1 MERFLQNLLIASIHG
16 SILIFA
22 VLLLRLVLLKT
33 PKKYICFLWLLAGIR
48 LLLPIEI
55 RSDLSLQPE
64 FTLSFAKISSLK
76 WAAVL
81 PWVWAV
87 IAACFAIYS
96 LISYLRLKDQ
106 VRDAIRIRGG
116 WESNKIETAFI
127 LGFIKPKIYIPMGM
141 DSQSRQNI
149 LAHERTHLDK
159 GDHWIKMIGFLALA
173 LHWFNPLVW
182 VAYILLCKDIEIACD
197 ERVIRFM
204 ELDERKAYSSA
215 LLRCSSR
222 RAHFAASPVAF
233 GEVSV
238 KQRILS
244 ILKYKKPSFWLS
256 LLGVLAFFFVAV
268 CFLTS
273 PPAAQTEVL
282 SPEEQAN
289 LAKIEQCREDLEERL
304 ASQELYIWMDGTDSQ
319 GCVRW
324 SAKLYRQGEDTLWTL
339 AFAYREGIAEGRME
353 RAGKHYVW
361 YSNGWVQSETADT
374 QFETWLDLCRWD
386 MDTAEFVEETQ
397 EDGRRRLVFSTQW
410 TEENKTRHMQTV
422 AVGYDKTGV
431 LSGIRIEQP
440 NYPDTDKIHLNFGD
454 RVINPE
460 GEKPIS
466 QVFEEAEAAIRD
478 ENVTNAELESQAVYN
493 DWGVSFRV
501 AADRLSS
508 TGSDISFYQMEF
520 GKGNLFT
527 TDEYWIEKYTD
538 GTWEQV
544 PTVTTPNWEGK
555 GYGVAKMNSTYE
567 YLDWSPLYGQLEPG
581 LYRMGKRFENRGQ
594 EGNGVTR
601 LPAYA
606 EFTILETVNGDTPEA
621 KAAVERCYTKLEE
634 LKQRKVLHWK
644 TVSAK
649 DSEDEVWADGEDFL
663 HITHFF
669 GPDVPEEQLTENE
682 RRLTPRTD
690 TMVRYEGVGYV
701 TLREDPDIPASK
713 DLGLAISTLSPTR
726 GGWSWYGSIG
736 EDLNMSFYERKNQP
750 ISFPEG
756 IGVVSDEKV
765 CFAAVWDVGDG
776 TQEMDIYTYR
786 FDEDGNLVYMEFKPM
801 DDGPERVFS
810 MEIFADTQT
819 EIQEKIQSAVRDVV
833 TESFSWTQDQAKYT
847 SGDFNIR
854 QDSFVNTQVSPVT
867 GPVQA
872 ARLAKQEYPN
882 LPDEYA
888 IHVYRDDTMGMWKVT
903 IETEVAVQSEYE
915 FRDVYLSDSG
925 VTQLLVYEGP
935 LRFDESRK

>member
-1 MERFLQNLLIASIHG
+1 MERFLQNLLTASIHG

-33 PKKYICFLWLLAGIR
+33 PKKYICYLWLLAGIR

-96 LISYLRLKDQ
+96 LISYLKLKDQ

-182 VAYILLCKDIEIACD
+182 VVYILLCKDIETACD

-289 LAKIEQCREDLEERL
+289 LAKIEQCREELEAQFAKE
-304 ASQELYIWMDGTDSQ
+304 AFCAAIQ
-319 GCVRW
+319 GRTSNGSVRW
-324 SAKLYRQGEDTLWTL
+324 TAKLYWQGEDTLWTL
-339 AFAYREGIAEGRME
+339 CTSYQEGIAEGYME
-353 RAGKHYVW
+353 RAGKHYAW
-361 YSNGWVQSETADT
+361 YSDSWMLVDKADT
-374 QFETWLDLCRWD
+374 RFGQWLDLFRWD
-386 MDTAEFVEETQ
+386 MDTAAFVEDTQ
-397 EDGRRRLVFSTQW
+397 EDGYDRLRFTTQW
-410 TEENKTRHMQTV
+410 EGEDQTIHTQTV
-422 AVGYDKTGV
+422 QYTSKDTSVWV
-431 LSGIRIEQP
+431 QIERP
-440 NYPDTDKIHLNFGD
+440 NYPDVDIIALCFGEN
-454 RVINPE
+454 VFFPE
-460 GEKPIS
+460 ISKPIS

-493 DWGVSFRV
+493 DWGVSFRIDD
-501 AADRLSS
+501 DRLSS

-669 GPDVPEEQLTENE
+669 GPDVPEEQLTEAE
-682 RRLTPRTD
+682 RRLIPRTD
-690 TMVRYEGVGYV
+690 TMVRYEGVGYE
-701 TLREDPDIPASK
+701 TLREDPDVPASK

-776 TQEMDIYTYR
+776 TQEMDIYTYC
-786 FDEDGNLVYMEFKPM
+786 FDENGNLVYMEFKPI

-833 TESFSWTQDQAKYT
+833 TEPFSWTQDQAKYT
-847 SGDFNIR
+847 SGDFNVR

-882 LPDEYA
+882 LPNEYA
-888 IHVYRDDTMGMWKVT
+888 IQVFRDDTMGMWKVT
-903 IETEVAVQSEYE
+903 IKTEVAVQSEYE
-915 FRDVYLSDSG
+915 YRDVYLSDSG

-935 LRFDESRK
+935 LRFDEPRK

>member
-1 MERFLQNLLIASIHG
+1 MERFLQNLLTASIHG

-33 PKKYICFLWLLAGIR
+33 PKKYICYLWLLAGIR

-96 LISYLRLKDQ
+96 LISYLKLKNQ

-182 VAYILLCKDIEIACD
+182 VAYILLCKDIETACD

-215 LLRCSSR
+215 LLRCSSH

-282 SPEEQAN
+282 SPEEQEN
-289 LAKIEQCREDLEERL
+289 LAKIEACREELEAQFAKE
-304 ASQELYIWMDGTDSQ
+304 AFCAAIQ
-319 GCVRW
+319 GRTSNGSVRW
-324 SAKLYRQGEDTLWTL
+324 TAKLYWQGEDTLWTL
-339 AFAYREGIAEGRME
+339 CTSYQEGIAEGYME
-353 RAGKHYVW
+353 RAGKHYAW
-361 YSNGWVQSETADT
+361 YSDSWMLVDKADT
-374 QFETWLDLCRWD
+374 RFGQWLDLFRWD
-386 MDTAEFVEETQ
+386 MDTAAFVEDTQ
-397 EDGRRRLVFSTQW
+397 EDGYDRLRFTTQW
-410 TEENKTRHMQTV
+410 EGEDQTIHTQTV
-422 AVGYDKTGV
+422 QYTSKDTSVWV
-431 LSGIRIEQP
+431 QIERP
-440 NYPDTDKIHLNFGD
+440 NYPDVDIIALCFGEN
-454 RVINPE
+454 VFFPE
-460 GEKPIS
+460 SSKPIS

-478 ENVTNAELESQAVYN
+478 ENVTNAELESQVVYN

-756 IGVVSDEKV
+756 IGVISDEKV

-786 FDEDGNLVYMEFKPM
+786 FDEDGNLVYMEFKPI

-833 TESFSWTQDQAKYT
+833 TEPFSWTQDQAKYT
-847 SGDFNIR
+847 SGDFNVR
-854 QDSFVNTQVSPVT
+854 QDSFVNTQVSHVT

-882 LPDEYA
+882 LPNEYA
-888 IHVYRDDTMGMWKVT
+888 IQVFRDDTMGMWKVT
-903 IETEVAVQSEYE
+903 IKTEVAVQSEYE
-915 FRDVYLSDSG
+915 YRDVYLSDSG

-935 LRFDESRK
+935 LRFDEPRK

>member
-1 MERFLQNLLIASIHG
+1 MERFLQNLLTASIHG

-87 IAACFAIYS
+87 IVACFAIYS
-96 LISYLRLKDQ
+96 LISYLKLKNQ

-116 WESNKIETAFI
+116 WESSKIETAFI

-182 VAYILLCKDIEIACD
+182 MAYILLCKDIETACD

-289 LAKIEQCREDLEERL
+289 LAKIEACREELEAQFAKE
-304 ASQELYIWMDGTDSQ
+304 AFCAAIQ
-319 GCVRW
+319 GRTSNGSVRW
-324 SAKLYRQGEDTLWTL
+324 TAKLYWQGEDTLWTL
-339 AFAYREGIAEGRME
+339 CTSYQEGIVEGYME
-353 RAGKHYVW
+353 RAGKHYAW
-361 YSNGWVQSETADT
+361 YSDSWMLVDKADT
-374 QFETWLDLCRWD
+374 RFGQWLDLFRWD
-386 MDTAEFVEETQ
+386 MDTAAFVEDTQ
-397 EDGRRRLVFSTQW
+397 EDGYDRLRFTTQW
-410 TEENKTRHMQTV
+410 EGEDQTIHTQTV
-422 AVGYDKTGV
+422 QYTSKDTSVWV
-431 LSGIRIEQP
+431 QIERP
-440 NYPDTDKIHLNFGD
+440 NYPDVDIIALCFGEN
-454 RVINPE
+454 VFFPE
-460 GEKPIS
+460 ISKPIS

-501 AADRLSS
+501 DDDRLSS

-621 KAAVERCYTKLEE
+621 KTAVERCYTKLEE

-669 GPDVPEEQLTENE
+669 GPDVPEEQLTEHD
-682 RRLTPRTD
+682 RRLIPRTD
-690 TMVRYEGVGYV
+690 TMVRYDGVGYV

-786 FDEDGNLVYMEFKPM
+786 FDEDGNLVYMEFKPI

-833 TESFSWTQDQAKYT
+833 TEPFSWTQDQAKYT

-872 ARLAKQEYPN
+872 ARLAKREYPN
-882 LPDEYA
+882 LPDEYS
-888 IHVYRDDTMGMWKVT
+888 IRVFRDDTMGMWKVT
-903 IETEVAVQSEYE
+903 IKTEVAVQSEYE
-915 FRDVYLSDSG
+915 YRDVYLSDSG

-935 LRFDESRK
+935 LRFDEPRK

>member
-1 MERFLQNLLIASIHG
+1 MERFLQNLLTASIHG

-33 PKKYICFLWLLAGIR
+33 PKKYICYLWLLAGIR

-96 LISYLRLKDQ
+96 LISYLKLKNR

-116 WESNKIETAFI
+116 WESSKIETAFI

-182 VAYILLCKDIEIACD
+182 VAYILLCKDIETACD

-273 PPAAQTEVL
+273 PPAAPTEVL

-289 LAKIEQCREDLEERL
+289 LAKIEACREELEAQFAKE
-304 ASQELYIWMDGTDSQ
+304 AFCAAIQ
-319 GCVRW
+319 GRTSNGSVRW
-324 SAKLYRQGEDTLWTL
+324 TAKLYWQGEDTLWTL
-339 AFAYREGIAEGRME
+339 CTYYQEGIAEGYME
-353 RAGKHYVW
+353 RAGKHYAW
-361 YSNGWVQSETADT
+361 YSDSWMLVDKADT
-374 QFETWLDLCRWD
+374 RFGQWLDLFRWD
-386 MDTAEFVEETQ
+386 MDTAAFVEDTQ
-397 EDGRRRLVFSTQW
+397 EDGYDRLRFTTQW
-410 TEENKTRHMQTV
+410 EGEDQTIHTQTV
-422 AVGYDKTGV
+422 QYTSKDTSVWV
-431 LSGIRIEQP
+431 QIERP
-440 NYPDTDKIHLNFGD
+440 NYPDVDIIALCFGEN
-454 RVINPE
+454 VFFPE
-460 GEKPIS
+460 ISKPIS

-538 GTWEQV
+538 GTWQQV

-621 KAAVERCYTKLEE
+621 KATVERCYTKLEE

-786 FDEDGNLVYMEFKPM
+786 FDEDGNLVYMEFKPI

-833 TESFSWTQDQAKYT
+833 TEPFSWTQDQAKYT

-888 IHVYRDDTMGMWKVT
+888 IQVFRDDTMGMWKVT
-903 IETEVAVQSEYE
+903 IKTEVAVQSEYE
-915 FRDVYLSDSG
+915 YRDVYLSDSG

-935 LRFDESRK
+935 LRFDEPRK

>member
-1 MERFLQNLLIASIHG
+1 MERFLENLFTASIHG
-16 SILIFA
+16 SILILA

-33 PKKYICFLWLLAGIR
+33 PKKYICYLWLLAGIR

-96 LISYLRLKDQ
+96 LISYLKLKDQ

-182 VAYILLCKDIEIACD
+182 VAYILLCKDIETACD

-222 RAHFAASPVAF
+222 CAHFAASPVAF

-289 LAKIEQCREDLEERL
+289 LAKIEACREELEAQFAKE
-304 ASQELYIWMDGTDSQ
+304 AFCAAIQ
-319 GCVRW
+319 GRTSNGSVRW
-324 SAKLYRQGEDTLWTL
+324 TAKLYWQGEDTLWTL
-339 AFAYREGIAEGRME
+339 CTSYQDGIAEGYME
-353 RAGKHYVW
+353 RAGKHYAW
-361 YSNGWVQSETADT
+361 YSDSWMLVDKADT
-374 QFETWLDLCRWD
+374 RFGQWLDLFRWD
-386 MDTAEFVEETQ
+386 MDTAAFVEDTQ
-397 EDGRRRLVFSTQW
+397 EDGYDRLRFTTQW
-410 TEENKTRHMQTV
+410 EGEDQTIHTQTV
-422 AVGYDKTGV
+422 QYTSKDTSVWV
-431 LSGIRIEQP
+431 QIERP
-440 NYPDTDKIHLNFGD
+440 NYPDVDIIALCFGEN
-454 RVINPE
+454 VFFPE
-460 GEKPIS
+460 ISKPIS
-466 QVFEEAEAAIRD
+466 QVFKEAEATIRD

-649 DSEDEVWADGEDFL
+649 DSEDEVWADGENFL

-669 GPDVPEEQLTENE
+669 GPDVPEEQLTEDD
-682 RRLTPRTD
+682 RRLIPRTD
-690 TMVRYEGVGYV
+690 TMVRYEGVGYE
-701 TLREDPDIPASK
+701 TLREDPDVPASK

-736 EDLNMSFYERKNQP
+736 EDLNMNFYERKNQP
-750 ISFPEG
+750 IFFPEG

-786 FDEDGNLVYMEFKPM
+786 FDEDGNLVYMEFKPI

-819 EIQEKIQSAVRDVV
+819 EIQEKIQSAVQDVV
-833 TESFSWTQDQAKYT
+833 TEPFSWTQDQAKYT

-882 LPDEYA
+882 LPDEYS
-888 IHVYRDDTMGMWKVT
+888 IRVFRDDTMGMWKVT
-903 IETEVAVQSEYE
+903 IKTEVAVQSEYE

-935 LRFDESRK
+935 LRFDEPRK

>member
-1 MERFLQNLLIASIHG
+1 MERFLQNLLTASIHG

-22 VLLLRLVLLKT
+22 VLLLRLVLFKT
-33 PKKYICFLWLLAGIR
+33 PKKYICYLWLLAGIR

-96 LISYLRLKDQ
+96 LISYLKLKDQ

-116 WESNKIETAFI
+116 WESDKIETAFI

-182 VAYILLCKDIEIACD
+182 VAYILLCKDIETACD

-289 LAKIEQCREDLEERL
+289 LAKIGACREELEAQFAKE
-304 ASQELYIWMDGTDSQ
+304 AFCAAIQ
-319 GCVRW
+319 GRTSNGSVRW
-324 SAKLYRQGEDTLWTL
+324 TAKLYWQGEDTLWTL
-339 AFAYREGIAEGRME
+339 CTSYQEGIAEGYME
-353 RAGKHYVW
+353 RAGKHYAW
-361 YSNGWVQSETADT
+361 YSDSWMLVDKADT
-374 QFETWLDLCRWD
+374 RFGQWLDLFRWD
-386 MDTAEFVEETQ
+386 LDTAAFVEDTQ
-397 EDGRRRLVFSTQW
+397 EDGYDRLRITTQW
-410 TEENKTRHMQTV
+410 EGEDQTIHTQTV
-422 AVGYDKTGV
+422 QYTSKDTSVWV
-431 LSGIRIEQP
+431 QIERP
-440 NYPDTDKIHLNFGD
+440 NYPDVDIIALCFGEN
-454 RVINPE
+454 VFFPE
-460 GEKPIS
+460 ISKPIS

-493 DWGVSFRV
+493 DWGVSFRIDD
-501 AADRLSS
+501 DRLSS

-669 GPDVPEEQLTENE
+669 GPDVPEEQLIENE

-690 TMVRYEGVGYV
+690 TMVRYDGVGYE
-701 TLREDPDIPASK
+701 TLREDPDVPASK

-786 FDEDGNLVYMEFKPM
+786 FDEDGNLVYMEYKPM

-810 MEIFADTQT
+810 MEIFTDTQT

-833 TESFSWTQDQAKYT
+833 TEPFSWTQDQAKYT

>member
-1 MERFLQNLLIASIHG
+1 MERFLQNLFAASIHG

-33 PKKYICFLWLLAGIR
+33 PKKYICYLWLLAGIR

-81 PWVWAV
+81 PWVWAA

-96 LISYLRLKDQ
+96 LISYLKLKNQ

-182 VAYILLCKDIEIACD
+182 VAYILLCKDIETACD
-197 ERVIRFM
+197 ERVICFM

-273 PPAAQTEVL
+273 PPAVQTEVL

-289 LAKIEQCREDLEERL
+289 LAKIEACREELEAQFAKE
-304 ASQELYIWMDGTDSQ
+304 AFCAAIQ
-319 GCVRW
+319 GRTSNGSVRW
-324 SAKLYRQGEDTLWTL
+324 TAKLYWQGEDTLWTL
-339 AFAYREGIAEGRME
+339 CTSYQEGIAEGYME
-353 RAGKHYVW
+353 RAGKHYAW
-361 YSNGWVQSETADT
+361 YSDSWMLVDKADT
-374 QFETWLDLCRWD
+374 RFGQWLDLFHWD
-386 MDTAEFVEETQ
+386 MDTAAFVEDTQ
-397 EDGRRRLVFSTQW
+397 EDGYDRLRFTTQW
-410 TEENKTRHMQTV
+410 EGEDQTIHTQTV
-422 AVGYDKTGV
+422 QYTSKDTSVWV
-431 LSGIRIEQP
+431 QIERP
-440 NYPDTDKIHLNFGD
+440 NYPDVDIIALCFGEN
-454 RVINPE
+454 VFFPE
-460 GEKPIS
+460 ISKPIS

-493 DWGVSFRV
+493 DWGVSFRIDD
-501 AADRLSS
+501 DRLSS

-544 PTVTTPNWEGK
+544 PTVTTPNWDGK

-669 GPDVPEEQLTENE
+669 GPDVPEEQLTEDD

-690 TMVRYEGVGYV
+690 TMVRYEGVGYE
-701 TLREDPDIPASK
+701 TLREDPDVPASK

-726 GGWSWYGSIG
+726 GGWSWCGSIG

-786 FDEDGNLVYMEFKPM
+786 FDEDGNLVYMEFKPV

-833 TESFSWTQDQAKYT
+833 TEPFSWTQDQAKYT
-847 SGDFNIR
+847 SGDFNVR

-882 LPDEYA
+882 LPDEYS
-888 IHVYRDDTMGMWKVT
+888 IHVHRDDTMGMWKVT
-903 IETEVAVQSEYE
+903 IKTEVAVQSEYE
-915 FRDVYLSDSG
+915 YRDVYLSDSG

-935 LRFDESRK
+935 LRFDEPRK

>member
-1 MERFLQNLLIASIHG
+1 MERFLQNLLTASIHG

-182 VAYILLCKDIEIACD
+182 VAYILLCKDIETACD

-273 PPAAQTEVL
+273 PPAAQTQVL
-282 SPEEQAN
+282 SPEEQEN
-289 LAKIEQCREDLEERL
+289 LAKIEQCREDLEAQFAKEEFC
-304 ASQELYIWMDGTDSQ
+304 AAIQ
-319 GCVRW
+319 GRTSNGSVRW
-324 SAKLYRQGEDTLWTL
+324 TAKLYWQGEDTLWTL
-339 AFAYREGIAEGRME
+339 YSAYQEGIAEGYME
-353 RAGKHYVW
+353 RAGKHYAW
-361 YSNGWVQSETADT
+361 YSDSWMLVDEADT
-374 QFETWLDLCRWD
+374 RFGQWLDLFRWN
-386 MDTAEFVEETQ
+386 MDTAAFVEETQ
-397 EDGRRRLVFSTQW
+397 EDGYDRIRFTTQW
-410 TEENKTRHMQTV
+410 EGEDQTIHTQTV
-422 AVGYDKTGV
+422 QYTSKDTSVWV
-431 LSGIRIEQP
+431 QIERP
-440 NYPDTDKIHLNFGD
+440 NYPDVDIIALCFGEN
-454 RVINPE
+454 VFFPE
-460 GEKPIS
+460 SSKPIS

-493 DWGVSFRV
+493 DWGVSFRIDD
-501 AADRLSS
+501 DRLSS

-594 EGNGVTR
+594 EGNGVAR

-606 EFTILETVNGDTPEA
+606 EFTILETVNADTPEA
-621 KAAVERCYTKLEE
+621 KAAVDRCYAKLEE

-669 GPDVPEEQLTENE
+669 GPDVPEEQLTEDD

-690 TMVRYEGVGYV
+690 TIVRYEGVGYE
-701 TLREDPDIPASK
+701 TLRKDPDIPASK

-726 GGWSWYGSIG
+726 GGWSWCGSIG

-756 IGVVSDEKV
+756 IGVISDEKV

-786 FDEDGNLVYMEFKPM
+786 FDEDGNLVYMEYKPM

-810 MEIFADTQT
+810 MEIFTDTQT

-833 TESFSWTQDQAKYT
+833 TEPFSWTQDQAKYT
-847 SGDFNIR
+847 SGDFNVR

>member
-1 MERFLQNLLIASIHG
+1 MERFLQNLLTASIHG

-64 FTLSFAKISSLK
+64 LTLSFAKIFSQK

-81 PWVWAV
+81 PWAWAV

-96 LISYLRLKDQ
+96 LISYLKLKDQ

-182 VAYILLCKDIEIACD
+182 VAYILLCKDIETACD

-289 LAKIEQCREDLEERL
+289 LAKIEACREELEAQFAKE
-304 ASQELYIWMDGTDSQ
+304 AFCAAIQ
-319 GCVRW
+319 GRTSNGSVRW
-324 SAKLYRQGEDTLWTL
+324 TAKLYWQGEDTLWTL
-339 AFAYREGIAEGRME
+339 CTSYQEGIAEGYME
-353 RAGKHYVW
+353 RAGKHYAW
-361 YSNGWVQSETADT
+361 YSDSWMLVDKADT
-374 QFETWLDLCRWD
+374 RFRQWLDLFRWD
-386 MDTAEFVEETQ
+386 MDTAAFVEDTQ
-397 EDGRRRLVFSTQW
+397 EDGYDRLRFTTQW
-410 TEENKTRHMQTV
+410 EGEDQTIHTQTV
-422 AVGYDKTGV
+422 QYTSKDTSVWV
-431 LSGIRIEQP
+431 QIERP
-440 NYPDTDKIHLNFGD
+440 NYPDVDIIALCFGEN
-454 RVINPE
+454 VFFPE
-460 GEKPIS
+460 ISKPIS

-756 IGVVSDEKV
+756 IGVISDEKV
-765 CFAAVWDVGDG
+765 CFAAVWDMGDG
-776 TQEMDIYTYR
+776 TQEMDIYTYC
-786 FDEDGNLVYMEFKPM
+786 FDENGNLVYMEFKSI

-819 EIQEKIQSAVRDVV
+819 EIQEKIQSAVQDVV
-833 TESFSWTQDQAKYT
+833 TEPFSWTQDQAKYT
-847 SGDFNIR
+847 SGDFDIR
-854 QDSFVNTQVSPVT
+854 QDSFVNTQVIPVT

-882 LPDEYA
+882 LPNEYS
-888 IHVYRDDTMGMWKVT
+888 IRVFRDDTMGMWKVT
-903 IETEVAVQSEYE
+903 IKTEVAVQSEYE
-915 FRDVYLSDSG
+915 YRDVYLSDSG

-935 LRFDESRK
+935 LRFDEPRK

>member
-1 MERFLQNLLIASIHG
+1 MERFLQNLLTASIHG

-33 PKKYICFLWLLAGIR
+33 PKKYICYLWLLAGIR

-96 LISYLRLKDQ
+96 LISYLKLKNQ

-116 WESNKIETAFI
+116 WESDKIETAFI

-182 VAYILLCKDIEIACD
+182 VAYILLCKDIETACD

-273 PPAAQTEVL
+273 PPAAPTEVL

-289 LAKIEQCREDLEERL
+289 LAKIEQCREELEAQFAKE
-304 ASQELYIWMDGTDSQ
+304 AFCAAIQ
-319 GCVRW
+319 GRTSNGSVRW
-324 SAKLYRQGEDTLWTL
+324 TAKLYWQGEDTLWTL
-339 AFAYREGIAEGRME
+339 CTSYQEGIAEGYME
-353 RAGKHYVW
+353 RAGKHYAW
-361 YSNGWVQSETADT
+361 YSDSWMLVDKADT
-374 QFETWLDLCRWD
+374 RFGQWLDLFRWD
-386 MDTAEFVEETQ
+386 MDTAAFVEDTQ
-397 EDGRRRLVFSTQW
+397 EDGYDRLRFTTQW
-410 TEENKTRHMQTV
+410 EGEDQTIHTQTV
-422 AVGYDKTGV
+422 QYTSKDTSVWV
-431 LSGIRIEQP
+431 QIERP
-440 NYPDTDKIHLNFGD
+440 NYPDVDIIALCFGEN
-454 RVINPE
+454 VFFPE
-460 GEKPIS
+460 ISKPIS

-493 DWGVSFRV
+493 DWGVSFRIDD
-501 AADRLSS
+501 DRLSS

-606 EFTILETVNGDTPEA
+606 EFTILETVNGAPEA
-621 KAAVERCYTKLEE
+621 KAAVERCYTKLKE

-669 GPDVPEEQLTENE
+669 GPDVPEEQLTEDD

-690 TMVRYEGVGYV
+690 TMVRYEGVGYE
-701 TLREDPDIPASK
+701 TLREDPDVPASK
-713 DLGLAISTLSPTR
+713 DLGLAISTLSPTG
-726 GGWSWYGSIG
+726 GGWSWCGSIG
-736 EDLNMSFYERKNQP
+736 EDLNMILYERKNQP

-776 TQEMDIYTYR
+776 TQEMDIYTYC
-786 FDEDGNLVYMEFKPM
+786 FDENGNLVYMEFKPI

-833 TESFSWTQDQAKYT
+833 TEPFSWTQDQAKYT

-888 IHVYRDDTMGMWKVT
+888 IQVFRDDTMGMWKVT
-903 IETEVAVQSEYE
+903 IKTEVAVQSEYE
-915 FRDVYLSDSG
+915 YRDVYLSDSG

-935 LRFDESRK
+935 LRFDEPRK

>member
-22 VLLLRLVLLKT
+22 VLLLRLVLFKT
-33 PKKYICFLWLLAGIR
+33 PKKYICYLWLLAGIR

-96 LISYLRLKDQ
+96 LISYLKLKDR

-116 WESNKIETAFI
+116 WESDKIETAFI

-182 VAYILLCKDIEIACD
+182 VAYILLCKDIETACD

-273 PPAAQTEVL
+273 PPAAQTQVL
-282 SPEEQAN
+282 NPEEQAN
-289 LAKIEQCREDLEERL
+289 LAKIEQCREDLEAQFAKEEFC
-304 ASQELYIWMDGTDSQ
+304 AAIQ
-319 GCVRW
+319 GRTSNGSVRW
-324 SAKLYRQGEDTLWTL
+324 TAKLYWQGEDTLWTL
-339 AFAYREGIAEGRME
+339 YSAYQEGIAEGYME
-353 RAGKHYVW
+353 RAGKHYAW
-361 YSNGWVQSETADT
+361 YSDSWMLVDEADT
-374 QFETWLDLCRWD
+374 RFGQWLELFRWN
-386 MDTAEFVEETQ
+386 MDTAAFVEETQ
-397 EDGRRRLVFSTQW
+397 EDGYDRIRFTTQW
-410 TEENKTRHMQTV
+410 EGEDQTIHTQKV
-422 AVGYDKTGV
+422 QYTSKDTSVWV
-431 LSGIRIEQP
+431 QIERP
-440 NYPDTDKIHLNFGD
+440 NYPDVDIIALCFGEN
-454 RVINPE
+454 VFFPE
-460 GEKPIS
+460 SSKPIA

-493 DWGVSFRV
+493 DWGVSFRIDD
-501 AADRLSS
+501 DRLSS

-621 KAAVERCYTKLEE
+621 KAAVDRCYAKLEE
-634 LKQRKVLHWK
+634 LKLRKVLHWK

-669 GPDVPEEQLTENE
+669 GPDVPEEQLTEHE
-682 RRLTPRTD
+682 RRLIPRTD
-690 TMVRYEGVGYV
+690 TMVRYEGVGYE
-701 TLREDPDIPASK
+701 TLREDPDVPASK

-736 EDLNMSFYERKNQP
+736 EDLNMIFYERKNQP

-756 IGVVSDEKV
+756 IGVISDEKV

-854 QDSFVNTQVSPVT
+854 QDAFVNTQVSPVT

-882 LPDEYA
+882 LPNEYA

>member
-1 MERFLQNLLIASIHG
+1 MERFLQNLLTASIHG

-33 PKKYICFLWLLAGIR
+33 PKKYICYLWLLAGIR

-96 LISYLRLKDQ
+96 LISYLKLKNQ

-141 DSQSRQNI
+141 DSQSCQNI

-182 VAYILLCKDIEIACD
+182 VAYILLCKDIETACD

-273 PPAAQTEVL
+273 PPAAQTQVL

-289 LAKIEQCREDLEERL
+289 LAKIEQCREDLEAQFAKEEFC
-304 ASQELYIWMDGTDSQ
+304 AAIQ
-319 GCVRW
+319 GRTSNGSVRW
-324 SAKLYRQGEDTLWTL
+324 TAKLYWQGEDTLWTL
-339 AFAYREGIAEGRME
+339 CTSYQEGIAEGYME
-353 RAGKHYVW
+353 RAGKHYAW
-361 YSNGWVQSETADT
+361 YSDSWMLVDEADT
-374 QFETWLDLCRWD
+374 RFGQWLDLFRWN
-386 MDTAEFVEETQ
+386 MDTAVFVEETQ
-397 EDGRRRLVFSTQW
+397 EDGYDRIRFTTQW
-410 TEENKTRHMQTV
+410 EGEDQTIHTQKV
-422 AVGYDKTGV
+422 QYTSKDTSVWV
-431 LSGIRIEQP
+431 QIERP
-440 NYPDTDKIHLNFGD
+440 NYPDVDIIALCFGEN
-454 RVINPE
+454 VFFPE
-460 GEKPIS
+460 SSKPIS

-493 DWGVSFRV
+493 DWGVSFRIDD
-501 AADRLSS
+501 DRLSS

-594 EGNGVTR
+594 EGNGVAR

-621 KAAVERCYTKLEE
+621 KAAVDRCYAKLEE

-669 GPDVPEEQLTENE
+669 GPDVPEEQLTEDD

-690 TMVRYEGVGYV
+690 TMVRYEGVGYE
-701 TLREDPDIPASK
+701 TLREDPDVPASK

-756 IGVVSDEKV
+756 IGVISDEKV
-765 CFAAVWDVGDG
+765 CFATVWDVGDG

-819 EIQEKIQSAVRDVV
+819 EIQEKIQSAVQDVV
-833 TESFSWTQDQAKYT
+833 TEPFSWTQDQAKYT

-872 ARLAKQEYPN
+872 VRLAKQEYPN

-888 IHVYRDDTMGMWKVT
+888 IHVCRDDTMGMWKVT

-935 LRFDESRK
+935 LRFDEPRK

>member
-1 MERFLQNLLIASIHG
+1 MERFLQNLLTASIHG

-33 PKKYICFLWLLAGIR
+33 PKKYICYLWLLAGIR

-55 RSDLSLQPE
+55 RSNLSLQPE

-96 LISYLRLKDQ
+96 LISYLKLKNQ

-116 WESNKIETAFI
+116 WESSKIETAFI

-182 VAYILLCKDIEIACD
+182 VAYILLCKDIETACD

-282 SPEEQAN
+282 SPEEQEN
-289 LAKIEQCREDLEERL
+289 LAKIEACREELEAQFAKE
-304 ASQELYIWMDGTDSQ
+304 AFCAAIQ
-319 GCVRW
+319 GRTSNGSVRW
-324 SAKLYRQGEDTLWTL
+324 TAKLYWQGEDTLWTL
-339 AFAYREGIAEGRME
+339 CTSYQEGIAEGYME
-353 RAGKHYVW
+353 RAGKHYAW
-361 YSNGWVQSETADT
+361 YSDSWMLVDKADT
-374 QFETWLDLCRWD
+374 RFGQWLDLFRWD
-386 MDTAEFVEETQ
+386 MDTAAFVEDTQ
-397 EDGRRRLVFSTQW
+397 EDGYDRLRFTTQW
-410 TEENKTRHMQTV
+410 EGEDQTIHTQTV
-422 AVGYDKTGV
+422 QYTSKDTSVWV
-431 LSGIRIEQP
+431 QIERP
-440 NYPDTDKIHLNFGD
+440 NYPDVDIIALCFGEN
-454 RVINPE
+454 VFFPE
-460 GEKPIS
+460 ISKPIS

-493 DWGVSFRV
+493 DWGVSFRIDD
-501 AADRLSS
+501 DRLSS

-690 TMVRYEGVGYV
+690 TMVRYEGVGYE
-701 TLREDPDIPASK
+701 TLREDPDVPASK

-726 GGWSWYGSIG
+726 GGWSWCGSIG

-756 IGVVSDEKV
+756 IGVISDEKV

-776 TQEMDIYTYR
+776 TQEMDIYTYC

-819 EIQEKIQSAVRDVV
+819 KIQEKIQSAVRDVV
-833 TESFSWTQDQAKYT
+833 TEPFSWTQDQAKYT
-847 SGDFNIR
+847 SGDFNVR

-882 LPDEYA
+882 LPNEYA
-888 IHVYRDDTMGMWKVT
+888 IQVFRDDTMGMWKVT

-915 FRDVYLSDSG
+915 YRDVYLSDSG

-935 LRFDESRK
+935 LRFDEPRK

>member
-1 MERFLQNLLIASIHG
+1 MERFLQNLLTASIHG

-33 PKKYICFLWLLAGIR
+33 PKKYICYLWLLAGIR

-96 LISYLRLKDQ
+96 LISYLKLKNQ

-141 DSQSRQNI
+141 DSQSCQNI

-182 VAYILLCKDIEIACD
+182 VAYILLCKDIETACD

-273 PPAAQTEVL
+273 PPAAQTQVL

-289 LAKIEQCREDLEERL
+289 LAKIEQCREDLEAQFAKEEFC
-304 ASQELYIWMDGTDSQ
+304 AAIQ
-319 GCVRW
+319 GRTSNGSVRW
-324 SAKLYRQGEDTLWTL
+324 TAKLYWQGEDTLWTL
-339 AFAYREGIAEGRME
+339 YSAYQEGIAEGYME
-353 RAGKHYVW
+353 RAGKHYAW
-361 YSNGWVQSETADT
+361 YSDSWMLVDEADT
-374 QFETWLDLCRWD
+374 RFGQWLDLFRWN
-386 MDTAEFVEETQ
+386 MDTAVFVEETQ
-397 EDGRRRLVFSTQW
+397 EDGYDRIRFTTQW
-410 TEENKTRHMQTV
+410 EGEDQTIHTQKV
-422 AVGYDKTGV
+422 QYTSKDTSVWV
-431 LSGIRIEQP
+431 QIERP
-440 NYPDTDKIHLNFGD
+440 NYPDVDIIALCFGEN
-454 RVINPE
+454 VFFPE
-460 GEKPIS
+460 SSKPIS

-493 DWGVSFRV
+493 DWGVSFRIDD
-501 AADRLSS
+501 DRLSS

-594 EGNGVTR
+594 EGNGVAR

-621 KAAVERCYTKLEE
+621 KAAVDRCYAKLEE

-669 GPDVPEEQLTENE
+669 GPDVPEEQLTEDD

-690 TMVRYEGVGYV
+690 TMVRYEGVGYE
-701 TLREDPDIPASK
+701 TLREDPDVPASK

-756 IGVVSDEKV
+756 IGVISDEKV
-765 CFAAVWDVGDG
+765 CFATVWDVGDG

-819 EIQEKIQSAVRDVV
+819 EIQEKIQSAVQDVV
-833 TESFSWTQDQAKYT
+833 TEPFSWTQDQAKYT

-872 ARLAKQEYPN
+872 VRLAKQEYPN

-888 IHVYRDDTMGMWKVT
+888 IHVCRDDTMGMWKVT

-935 LRFDESRK
+935 LRFDEPRK

>member
-1 MERFLQNLLIASIHG
+1 MERFLQNLLTASIHG

-33 PKKYICFLWLLAGIR
+33 PKKYICYLWLLAGIR

-96 LISYLRLKDQ
+96 LISYLKLKDQ

-116 WESNKIETAFI
+116 WESDKIETAFI

-182 VAYILLCKDIEIACD
+182 VAYILLCKDIETACD

-222 RAHFAASPVAF
+222 CAHFAASPVAF

-273 PPAAQTEVL
+273 PPAAPTEVL

-289 LAKIEQCREDLEERL
+289 LAKIEACREELEAQFAKE
-304 ASQELYIWMDGTDSQ
+304 AFCAAIQ
-319 GCVRW
+319 GRTSNGSVRW
-324 SAKLYRQGEDTLWTL
+324 TAKLYWQGEDTLWTL
-339 AFAYREGIAEGRME
+339 CTSYQEGIAEGYME
-353 RAGKHYVW
+353 RAGKHYAW
-361 YSNGWVQSETADT
+361 YSDSWMLVDKADT
-374 QFETWLDLCRWD
+374 RFGQWLDLFRWD
-386 MDTAEFVEETQ
+386 MDTAAFVEDTQ
-397 EDGRRRLVFSTQW
+397 EDGYDRLRFTTQW
-410 TEENKTRHMQTV
+410 EGEDQTIHTQTV
-422 AVGYDKTGV
+422 QYTSKDTSVWV
-431 LSGIRIEQP
+431 QIERP
-440 NYPDTDKIHLNFGD
+440 NYPDVDIIALCFGEN
-454 RVINPE
+454 VFFPE
-460 GEKPIS
+460 SSKPIS

-493 DWGVSFRV
+493 DWGVSFRIDD
-501 AADRLSS
+501 DRLSS

-538 GTWEQV
+538 GTWQQV

-621 KAAVERCYTKLEE
+621 KAAVDRCYAKLEE

-786 FDEDGNLVYMEFKPM
+786 FDEDGNLVYMEYKPM

-833 TESFSWTQDQAKYT
+833 TESFSWVQDEAKYT
-847 SGDFNIR
+847 SGGFNIC

-882 LPDEYA
+882 LPNEYA
-888 IHVYRDDTMGMWKVT
+888 IQVFRDDTMGMWKVT
-903 IETEVAVQSEYE
+903 IKTEVAVQSEYE
-915 FRDVYLSDSG
+915 YRDVYLSDSG

-935 LRFDESRK
+935 LRFDEPRK

>member
-1 MERFLQNLLIASIHG
+1 MERFLQNLLTASIHG

-33 PKKYICFLWLLAGIR
+33 PKKYICYLWLLAGIR

-96 LISYLRLKDQ
+96 LISYLKLKNQ

-116 WESNKIETAFI
+116 WESDKIETAFI

-182 VAYILLCKDIEIACD
+182 VAYILLCKDIETACD

-289 LAKIEQCREDLEERL
+289 LAKIEACREELEAQFAKE
-304 ASQELYIWMDGTDSQ
+304 AFCAAIQ
-319 GCVRW
+319 GRTSNGSVRW
-324 SAKLYRQGEDTLWTL
+324 TAKLYWQGEDTLWTL
-339 AFAYREGIAEGRME
+339 YTSYQEGIAEGYME
-353 RAGKHYVW
+353 RAGKHYAW
-361 YSNGWVQSETADT
+361 YSDSWMLVDKADT
-374 QFETWLDLCRWD
+374 RFGQWLDLFRWD
-386 MDTAEFVEETQ
+386 MDTAAFVEDTQ
-397 EDGRRRLVFSTQW
+397 EDGYDRLRFTTQW
-410 TEENKTRHMQTV
+410 EGEDQTIHTQTV
-422 AVGYDKTGV
+422 QYTSKDTSVWV
-431 LSGIRIEQP
+431 QIERP
-440 NYPDTDKIHLNFGD
+440 NYPDVDIIALCFGEN
-454 RVINPE
+454 VFFPE
-460 GEKPIS
+460 ISKPIS

-493 DWGVSFRV
+493 DWGVSFRIDD
-501 AADRLSS
+501 DRLSS

-538 GTWEQV
+538 GTWQQV

-669 GPDVPEEQLTENE
+669 GPDVPEEQLTEDD
-682 RRLTPRTD
+682 RRLIPRTD
-690 TMVRYEGVGYV
+690 TMVRYDGVGYE

-736 EDLNMSFYERKNQP
+736 EDLNMNLYERKNQP

-756 IGVVSDEKV
+756 IGVISDEKV

-776 TQEMDIYTYR
+776 TQEMDIYTYC
-786 FDEDGNLVYMEFKPM
+786 FDENGDLVYMEFKPI

-819 EIQEKIQSAVRDVV
+819 EIQEKIQSAVQDVV
-833 TESFSWTQDQAKYT
+833 TEPFSWVQDEAKYT
-847 SGDFNIR
+847 SGGFNVR

-882 LPDEYA
+882 LPDEYS
-888 IHVYRDDTMGMWKVT
+888 IRVFRDDTMGMWKVT
-903 IETEVAVQSEYE
+903 IKTEVAIQSEYE
-915 FRDVYLSDSG
+915 YRDVYLSDSG

-935 LRFDESRK
+935 LRFDEPRK

>member
-1 MERFLQNLLIASIHG
+1 MERFLQNLLTASIHG

-96 LISYLRLKDQ
+96 LISYLKLKNQ

-116 WESNKIETAFI
+116 WESDKIETAFI

-182 VAYILLCKDIEIACD
+182 MAYILLCKDIETACD

-289 LAKIEQCREDLEERL
+289 LAKIEACREELEAQFAKE
-304 ASQELYIWMDGTDSQ
+304 AFCAAIQ
-319 GCVRW
+319 GRTSNGSVRW
-324 SAKLYRQGEDTLWTL
+324 TAKLYWQGEDTLWTL
-339 AFAYREGIAEGRME
+339 CTSYQEGIAEGYME
-353 RAGKHYVW
+353 RAGKHYAW
-361 YSNGWVQSETADT
+361 YSDSWMLVDKADT
-374 QFETWLDLCRWD
+374 RFGQWLDLFRWD
-386 MDTAEFVEETQ
+386 MDTAAFVEDTQ
-397 EDGRRRLVFSTQW
+397 EDGYDRLRFTTQW
-410 TEENKTRHMQTV
+410 EGEDQTIHTQTV
-422 AVGYDKTGV
+422 QYTSKDTSVWV
-431 LSGIRIEQP
+431 QIERP
-440 NYPDTDKIHLNFGD
+440 NYPDVDIIALCFGEN
-454 RVINPE
+454 VFFPE
-460 GEKPIS
+460 ISKPIS

-493 DWGVSFRV
+493 DWGVSFRIDD
-501 AADRLSS
+501 DRLSS

-538 GTWEQV
+538 GTWEHV

-669 GPDVPEEQLTENE
+669 GPDVPEEQLTEAE
-682 RRLTPRTD
+682 RRLIPRTD
-690 TMVRYEGVGYV
+690 TMVRYEGVGYE
-701 TLREDPDIPASK
+701 TLREDPDVPASK

-776 TQEMDIYTYR
+776 TQEMDIYTYC
-786 FDEDGNLVYMEFKPM
+786 FDENGNLVYMEFKPI

-819 EIQEKIQSAVRDVV
+819 EIQEKIQSAVQDVV

-882 LPDEYA
+882 LPNEYA
-888 IHVYRDDTMGMWKVT
+888 IQVFRDDTMGMWKVT
-903 IETEVAVQSEYE
+903 IKTEVAVQSEYE
-915 FRDVYLSDSG
+915 YRDVYLSDSG

>member
-1 MERFLQNLLIASIHG
+1 MERFLQNLLTASIHG

-33 PKKYICFLWLLAGIR
+33 PKKYICYLWLLAGIR

-81 PWVWAV
+81 PWGWAV

-96 LISYLRLKDQ
+96 LISYLKLKNQ

-116 WESNKIETAFI
+116 WESDKIETAFI

-182 VAYILLCKDIEIACD
+182 VAYILLCKDIETACD

-222 RAHFAASPVAF
+222 RAYFAASPVAF

-282 SPEEQAN
+282 SPEEQEN
-289 LAKIEQCREDLEERL
+289 LTKIEACREELEAQFAKE
-304 ASQELYIWMDGTDSQ
+304 AFCAAIQ
-319 GCVRW
+319 GRTSNGSVRW
-324 SAKLYRQGEDTLWTL
+324 TAKLYWQGEDTLWTL
-339 AFAYREGIAEGRME
+339 CTSYQEGIAEGYME
-353 RAGKHYVW
+353 RAGKHYAW
-361 YSNGWVQSETADT
+361 YSDSWMLVDKADT
-374 QFETWLDLCRWD
+374 RFGQWLDLFRWD
-386 MDTAEFVEETQ
+386 MDTAAFVEDTQ
-397 EDGRRRLVFSTQW
+397 EDGYDRLRFTTQW
-410 TEENKTRHMQTV
+410 EGEDQTIHTQTV
-422 AVGYDKTGV
+422 QYTSKDTSVWV
-431 LSGIRIEQP
+431 QIERP
-440 NYPDTDKIHLNFGD
+440 NYPDVDIIALCFGEN
-454 RVINPE
+454 VFFPE
-460 GEKPIS
+460 ISKPIS

-493 DWGVSFRV
+493 DWGVSFRIDD
-501 AADRLSS
+501 DRLSS

-756 IGVVSDEKV
+756 IGVVSDAKV

-786 FDEDGNLVYMEFKPM
+786 FDEDGNLVYMEFKPI

-833 TESFSWTQDQAKYT
+833 TEPFSWTQDQAKYT

-882 LPDEYA
+882 LPNEYA
-888 IHVYRDDTMGMWKVT
+888 IQVFRDDTMGMWKVT
-903 IETEVAVQSEYE
+903 IKTEVAVQSEYE
-915 FRDVYLSDSG
+915 YRDVYPSDSG

-935 LRFDESRK
+935 LRFDEPRK

>member
-1 MERFLQNLLIASIHG
+1 MERFLQNLFTASIHG

-33 PKKYICFLWLLAGIR
+33 PKKYICYLWLLAGIR

-96 LISYLRLKDQ
+96 LISYLKLKDQ

-116 WESNKIETAFI
+116 WESDKIETAFI

-182 VAYILLCKDIEIACD
+182 VAYILLCKDIETACD

-273 PPAAQTEVL
+273 PPAAPTEVL
-282 SPEEQAN
+282 SPEEQEN
-289 LAKIEQCREDLEERL
+289 LAKIGQCRGDLEAQFAKE
-304 ASQELYIWMDGTDSQ
+304 AFCAAIQ
-319 GCVRW
+319 GRTSNGSVRW
-324 SAKLYRQGEDTLWTL
+324 TAKLYWQGEDTLWTL
-339 AFAYREGIAEGRME
+339 CTSYQEGIAEGYME
-353 RAGKHYVW
+353 RAGKHYAW
-361 YSNGWVQSETADT
+361 YSDSWMLVDKADT
-374 QFETWLDLCRWD
+374 RFGQWLDLFRWD
-386 MDTAEFVEETQ
+386 MDTAAFVEDTQ
-397 EDGRRRLVFSTQW
+397 EDGYDRLRFTTQW
-410 TEENKTRHMQTV
+410 EGEDQTIHTQTV
-422 AVGYDKTGV
+422 QYTSKDTSVWV
-431 LSGIRIEQP
+431 QIERP
-440 NYPDTDKIHLNFGD
+440 NYPDVDIIALCFGEN
-454 RVINPE
+454 VFFPE
-460 GEKPIS
+460 ISKPIS

-493 DWGVSFRV
+493 DWGVSFRIDD
-501 AADRLSS
+501 DRLSS

-538 GTWEQV
+538 GTWQQV

-701 TLREDPDIPASK
+701 TLREDPDVPASK

-776 TQEMDIYTYR
+776 TQEMDIYTYC
-786 FDEDGNLVYMEFKPM
+786 FDENGDLVYMEFKPI

-810 MEIFADTQT
+810 TEIFADTQT

-833 TESFSWTQDQAKYT
+833 TEPFSWTQDQAKYT
-847 SGDFNIR
+847 SGDFNVR

-882 LPDEYA
+882 LPNEYA
-888 IHVYRDDTMGMWKVT
+888 IQVFRDDTMGMWKVT
-903 IETEVAVQSEYE
+903 IKTEVAIQSEYE
-915 FRDVYLSDSG
+915 YRDVYLSDSG

>member
-1 MERFLQNLLIASIHG
+1 MERFLQNLLTASIHG

-33 PKKYICFLWLLAGIR
+33 PKKYICYLWLLAGIR

-96 LISYLRLKDQ
+96 LISYLKLKNQ

-116 WESNKIETAFI
+116 WESDKIETAFI

-182 VAYILLCKDIEIACD
+182 VAYILLCKDIETACD

-282 SPEEQAN
+282 SPEEQEN
-289 LAKIEQCREDLEERL
+289 LAKIEACREELEAQFAKE
-304 ASQELYIWMDGTDSQ
+304 AFCAAIQ
-319 GCVRW
+319 GRTSNGSVRW
-324 SAKLYRQGEDTLWTL
+324 TAKLYWQGEDTLWTL
-339 AFAYREGIAEGRME
+339 CTSYQEGIVEGYME
-353 RAGKHYVW
+353 RAGKHYAW
-361 YSNGWVQSETADT
+361 YSDSWMLVDKADT
-374 QFETWLDLCRWD
+374 RFGQWLDLFRWD
-386 MDTAEFVEETQ
+386 MDTAAFVEDTQ
-397 EDGRRRLVFSTQW
+397 EDGYDRLRFTTQW
-410 TEENKTRHMQTV
+410 EGEDQTIHTQTV
-422 AVGYDKTGV
+422 QYTSKDTSVWV
-431 LSGIRIEQP
+431 QIERP
-440 NYPDTDKIHLNFGD
+440 NYPDVDIIALCFGEN
-454 RVINPE
+454 VFFPE
-460 GEKPIS
+460 ISKPIS

-493 DWGVSFRV
+493 DWGVSFRIDD
-501 AADRLSS
+501 DRLSS
-508 TGSDISFYQMEF
+508 IGSDISFYQMEF

-555 GYGVAKMNSTYE
+555 GYGVARMNSTYE

-606 EFTILETVNGDTPEA
+606 EFTILETVNGAPEA

-669 GPDVPEEQLTENE
+669 GPDVPEEQLTEDD

-690 TMVRYEGVGYV
+690 TMVRYEGVGYE
-701 TLREDPDIPASK
+701 TLREDPDVPASK
-713 DLGLAISTLSPTR
+713 DLGLAISTLSPTG
-726 GGWSWYGSIG
+726 GGWSWCGSIG
-736 EDLNMSFYERKNQP
+736 EDLNMILYERKNQP

-776 TQEMDIYTYR
+776 TQEMDIYTYC
-786 FDEDGNLVYMEFKPM
+786 FDENGDLVYMEFKPM

-819 EIQEKIQSAVRDVV
+819 EIREKIQSAVRDVV
-833 TESFSWTQDQAKYT
+833 TEPFSWTQDQAKYT
-847 SGDFNIR
+847 SGDFNVR

-872 ARLAKQEYPN
+872 ARLAKREYPN

-888 IHVYRDDTMGMWKVT
+888 IQVFRDDTMGMWKVT
-903 IETEVAVQSEYE
+903 IKTEVAVQSEYE
-915 FRDVYLSDSG
+915 YRDVYLSDSG

-935 LRFDESRK
+935 LRFDEPRK

>member
-1 MERFLQNLLIASIHG
+1 MERFLQNLLTASIHG

-33 PKKYICFLWLLAGIR
+33 PKKYICYLWLLAGIR

-96 LISYLRLKDQ
+96 LISYLKLKDQ

-116 WESNKIETAFI
+116 WESDKIETAFI

-182 VAYILLCKDIEIACD
+182 VAYILLCKDIETACD

-289 LAKIEQCREDLEERL
+289 LAKIEQCREELEAQFAKE
-304 ASQELYIWMDGTDSQ
+304 AFCAAIQ
-319 GCVRW
+319 GRTSNGSVRW
-324 SAKLYRQGEDTLWTL
+324 TAKLYWQGEDTLWTL
-339 AFAYREGIAEGRME
+339 CTSYQEGIAEGYME
-353 RAGKHYVW
+353 RAGKHYAW
-361 YSNGWVQSETADT
+361 YSDSWMLVDKADT
-374 QFETWLDLCRWD
+374 RFGQWLDLFRWD
-386 MDTAEFVEETQ
+386 MDTAAFVEDTQ
-397 EDGRRRLVFSTQW
+397 EDGYDRLRFTTQW
-410 TEENKTRHMQTV
+410 EGEDQTIHTQTV
-422 AVGYDKTGV
+422 QYTSKDTSVWV
-431 LSGIRIEQP
+431 QIERP
-440 NYPDTDKIHLNFGD
+440 NYPDVDIIALCFGEN
-454 RVINPE
+454 VFFPE
-460 GEKPIS
+460 ISKPIS

-649 DSEDEVWADGEDFL
+649 DSEDEVWADGENFL

-669 GPDVPEEQLTENE
+669 GPDVPEEQLTEDD
-682 RRLTPRTD
+682 RRLIPRTD
-690 TMVRYEGVGYV
+690 TMVRYDGVGYE
-701 TLREDPDIPASK
+701 TLRENPDIPASK

-736 EDLNMSFYERKNQP
+736 EDLNMNFYERKNQP

-756 IGVVSDEKV
+756 IGVISDEKV

-819 EIQEKIQSAVRDVV
+819 EIQEKIQSAVQDVV
-833 TESFSWTQDQAKYT
+833 TEPFSWTQDQAKYT
-847 SGDFNIR
+847 SGGFNIR

-882 LPDEYA
+882 LPNEYA
-888 IHVYRDDTMGMWKVT
+888 IQVFRDDTMGMWKVT
-903 IETEVAVQSEYE
+903 IQTEVAVQSEYE
-915 FRDVYLSDSG
+915 YRDVYLSDSG

-935 LRFDESRK
+935 LRFDEPRK

>member
-1 MERFLQNLLIASIHG
+1 MERFLQNLLTASIHG

-33 PKKYICFLWLLAGIR
+33 PKKYICYLWLLAGIR

-96 LISYLRLKDQ
+96 LISYLNLKDR

-116 WESNKIETAFI
+116 WESDKIETAFI

-182 VAYILLCKDIEIACD
+182 VAYILLCKDIETACD

-289 LAKIEQCREDLEERL
+289 LAKIEACREELEAQFAKE
-304 ASQELYIWMDGTDSQ
+304 AFCAAIQ
-319 GCVRW
+319 GRTSNGSVRW
-324 SAKLYRQGEDTLWTL
+324 TAKLYWQGEDTLWTL
-339 AFAYREGIAEGRME
+339 CTSYQEGIAEGYME
-353 RAGKHYVW
+353 RAGKHYAW
-361 YSNGWVQSETADT
+361 YSDSWMLVDKADT
-374 QFETWLDLCRWD
+374 RFGQWLNLFRWD
-386 MDTAEFVEETQ
+386 MDTAAFVEDTQ
-397 EDGRRRLVFSTQW
+397 EDGYDRLRFTTQW
-410 TEENKTRHMQTV
+410 EGEDQTIHTQTV
-422 AVGYDKTGV
+422 QYTSKDTSVWV
-431 LSGIRIEQP
+431 QIERP
-440 NYPDTDKIHLNFGD
+440 NYPDVDIIALCFGEN
-454 RVINPE
+454 VFFPE
-460 GEKPIS
+460 ISKPIS

-501 AADRLSS
+501 DDDRLSS

-538 GTWEQV
+538 GTWQQV

-669 GPDVPEEQLTENE
+669 SPDVPEEQLTENE

-786 FDEDGNLVYMEFKPM
+786 FDEDGNLVYMEFKPI

-810 MEIFADTQT
+810 MEIFADNQT
-819 EIQEKIQSAVRDVV
+819 EIREKIQSAVQDVV
-833 TESFSWTQDQAKYT
+833 TEPFSWTQDQAKYT

-872 ARLAKQEYPN
+872 ARIAKQEYPN
-882 LPDEYA
+882 LPNEYA
-888 IHVYRDDTMGMWKVT
+888 IQVFRDDTMGMWKVT

-915 FRDVYLSDSG
+915 YRDVYLSDSG

>member
-1 MERFLQNLLIASIHG
+1 MERFLQNLLTASIHG

-33 PKKYICFLWLLAGIR
+33 PKKYICYLWLLAGIR

-96 LISYLRLKDQ
+96 LISYLKLKDQ

-116 WESNKIETAFI
+116 WESDKIETAFI

-182 VAYILLCKDIEIACD
+182 VAYILLCKDIETACD

-289 LAKIEQCREDLEERL
+289 LAKIEQCREELEAQFAKE
-304 ASQELYIWMDGTDSQ
+304 AFCAAIQ
-319 GCVRW
+319 GRTSNGSVRW
-324 SAKLYRQGEDTLWTL
+324 TAKLYWQGEDTLWTL
-339 AFAYREGIAEGRME
+339 CTSYQEGIAEGYME
-353 RAGKHYVW
+353 RAGKHYAW
-361 YSNGWVQSETADT
+361 YSDSWMLVDKADT
-374 QFETWLDLCRWD
+374 RFGQWLDLFRWD
-386 MDTAEFVEETQ
+386 MDTAAFVEDTQ
-397 EDGRRRLVFSTQW
+397 EDGYDRLRFTTQW
-410 TEENKTRHMQTV
+410 EGEDQTTHTQTV
-422 AVGYDKTGV
+422 QYTSKDTSVWV
-431 LSGIRIEQP
+431 QIERP
-440 NYPDTDKIHLNFGD
+440 NYPDVDIIALCFGEN
-454 RVINPE
+454 VFFPE
-460 GEKPIS
+460 SSKPIS
-466 QVFEEAEAAIRD
+466 QVFEEAEAVIRD

-493 DWGVSFRV
+493 DWGVSFRIDD
-501 AADRLSS
+501 DRLSS

-649 DSEDEVWADGEDFL
+649 DSEDEVWADGENFL

-669 GPDVPEEQLTENE
+669 GPDVPEEQLTEDD
-682 RRLTPRTD
+682 RRLIPRTD
-690 TMVRYEGVGYV
+690 TMVRYDGVGYE

-736 EDLNMSFYERKNQP
+736 EDLNMNLYERKNQP

-756 IGVVSDEKV
+756 IGVISDEKV

-776 TQEMDIYTYR
+776 TQEMDIYTYC
-786 FDEDGNLVYMEFKPM
+786 FDENGNLVYMEFKPI

-833 TESFSWTQDQAKYT
+833 TEPFSWVQDEAKYT
-847 SGDFNIR
+847 SGGFNIR

-882 LPDEYA
+882 LPDEYS
-888 IHVYRDDTMGMWKVT
+888 ILVFRDDTMGMWKVT
-903 IETEVAVQSEYE
+903 IKTEVAVQSEYE
-915 FRDVYLSDSG
+915 YRDVYLSDSG

-935 LRFDESRK
+935 LRFDEPRK

>member
-1 MERFLQNLLIASIHG
+1 MERFLQNLLTASIHG

-33 PKKYICFLWLLAGIR
+33 PKKYICYLWLLAGIR

-96 LISYLRLKDQ
+96 LISYLKLKDQ

-116 WESNKIETAFI
+116 WESDKIETAFI

-182 VAYILLCKDIEIACD
+182 VAYILLCKDIETACD

-289 LAKIEQCREDLEERL
+289 LAKIEQCREELEAQFAKE
-304 ASQELYIWMDGTDSQ
+304 AFCAAIQ
-319 GCVRW
+319 GRTSNGSVRW
-324 SAKLYRQGEDTLWTL
+324 TAKLYWQGEDTLWTL
-339 AFAYREGIAEGRME
+339 CTSYQEGIAEGYME
-353 RAGKHYVW
+353 RAGKHYAW
-361 YSNGWVQSETADT
+361 YSDSWMLVDKADT
-374 QFETWLDLCRWD
+374 RFGQWLDLFRWD
-386 MDTAEFVEETQ
+386 MDTAAFVEDTQ
-397 EDGRRRLVFSTQW
+397 EDGYDRLRFTTQW
-410 TEENKTRHMQTV
+410 EGEDQTIHTQTV
-422 AVGYDKTGV
+422 QYTSKDTSVWV
-431 LSGIRIEQP
+431 QIERP
-440 NYPDTDKIHLNFGD
+440 NYPDVDIIALCFGEN
-454 RVINPE
+454 VFFPE
-460 GEKPIS
+460 ISKPIS

-493 DWGVSFRV
+493 DWGVSFRIDD
-501 AADRLSS
+501 DRLSS

-544 PTVTTPNWEGK
+544 PTVTTPNWKGK

-621 KAAVERCYTKLEE
+621 KAAVEWCYTKLEE

-644 TVSAK
+644 TVSTK
-649 DSEDEVWADGEDFL
+649 DSEDEVWADGENFL

-669 GPDVPEEQLTENE
+669 GPDVPEEQLTEDD
-682 RRLTPRTD
+682 RRLIPRTD

-701 TLREDPDIPASK
+701 TLREDPDVPASK

-786 FDEDGNLVYMEFKPM
+786 FDEDGNLVYMEFKPV

-833 TESFSWTQDQAKYT
+833 TEPFSWTQDQAKYT
-847 SGDFNIR
+847 SGDFNVR

-867 GPVQA
+867 GPVQV

-882 LPDEYA
+882 LSNEYS

-915 FRDVYLSDSG
+915 YRDVYLSDSG

-935 LRFDESRK
+935 LRFDEPRK

>member
-33 PKKYICFLWLLAGIR
+33 PKKYICYLWLLAGIR

-81 PWVWAV
+81 PWVWAA

-116 WESNKIETAFI
+116 WESDKIETAFI

-222 RAHFAASPVAF
+222 RAHFAASPAAF

-273 PPAAQTEVL
+273 PPAAQTEAL
-282 SPEEQAN
+282 SPEEREN
-289 LAKIEQCREDLEERL
+289 LAKIEQCREELEAQFAKE
-304 ASQELYIWMDGTDSQ
+304 AFCAAIQ
-319 GCVRW
+319 GRTSNGSVRW
-324 SAKLYRQGEDTLWTL
+324 TAKLYWQGEDTLWTL
-339 AFAYREGIAEGRME
+339 RTSYQEGIAEGYME
-353 RAGKHYVW
+353 RAGKHYAW
-361 YSNGWVQSETADT
+361 YSDSWMLVDKADT
-374 QFETWLDLCRWD
+374 RFGQWLDLFRWD
-386 MDTAEFVEETQ
+386 MDTAAFVEDTQ
-397 EDGRRRLVFSTQW
+397 EDGYDRLRFTTQW
-410 TEENKTRHMQTV
+410 EGEDQTIHTQTV
-422 AVGYDKTGV
+422 QYTSKDTSVWV
-431 LSGIRIEQP
+431 QIERP
-440 NYPDTDKIHLNFGD
+440 NYPDVDIIALCFGEN
-454 RVINPE
+454 VFFPE
-460 GEKPIS
+460 ISKPIS

-493 DWGVSFRV
+493 DWGVSFRIDD
-501 AADRLSS
+501 DRLSS

-649 DSEDEVWADGEDFL
+649 DSEDEVWADGENFL

-669 GPDVPEEQLTENE
+669 GPDVPEEQLTEDD
-682 RRLTPRTD
+682 RRLIPRTD
-690 TMVRYEGVGYV
+690 TMVRYDGVGYE

-736 EDLNMSFYERKNQP
+736 EDLNMNLYERKNQP

-756 IGVVSDEKV
+756 IGVISDEKV

-833 TESFSWTQDQAKYT
+833 TEPFSWTQDQAKYT

>member
-1 MERFLQNLLIASIHG
+1 MERFLQNLFTASIHG

-33 PKKYICFLWLLAGIR
+33 PKKYICYLWLLAGIC

-55 RSDLSLQPE
+55 RSDLSLQPK

-96 LISYLRLKDQ
+96 LISYLKLKDQ

-116 WESNKIETAFI
+116 WESDKIETAFI

-182 VAYILLCKDIEIACD
+182 VAYILLCKDIETACD

-289 LAKIEQCREDLEERL
+289 LAKIEACREELEAQFAKE
-304 ASQELYIWMDGTDSQ
+304 AFCAAIQ
-319 GCVRW
+319 GRTSNGSVRW
-324 SAKLYRQGEDTLWTL
+324 TAKLYWQGEDTLWTL
-339 AFAYREGIAEGRME
+339 CTSYQEGIAEGYME
-353 RAGKHYVW
+353 RAGKHYAW
-361 YSNGWVQSETADT
+361 YSDSWTLVDKADT
-374 QFETWLDLCRWD
+374 RFGQWLDLFRWD
-386 MDTAEFVEETQ
+386 MDTAAFVEDTQ
-397 EDGRRRLVFSTQW
+397 EDGYDRLRFTTQW
-410 TEENKTRHMQTV
+410 EGEDQTIHTQTV
-422 AVGYDKTGV
+422 QYTSKDISVWV
-431 LSGIRIEQP
+431 QIERP
-440 NYPDTDKIHLNFGD
+440 NYPDVDIIALCFGEN
-454 RVINPE
+454 VFFPE
-460 GEKPIS
+460 ISKPIS

-669 GPDVPEEQLTENE
+669 GPDVPEEQLTEHD

-690 TMVRYEGVGYV
+690 TMVRYEGVGYE
-701 TLREDPDIPASK
+701 TLREDPDVPASK

-756 IGVVSDEKV
+756 IGVISDEKV
-765 CFAAVWDVGDG
+765 CFAAVWDMGDG
-776 TQEMDIYTYR
+776 TQEMDIYTYC
-786 FDEDGNLVYMEFKPM
+786 FDENGNLVYMEFKPM

-819 EIQEKIQSAVRDVV
+819 EIQEKIQSAVQDVV
-833 TESFSWTQDQAKYT
+833 TEPFSWTQDQAKYT

-882 LPDEYA
+882 LPNEYS
-888 IHVYRDDTMGMWKVT
+888 IRVFRDDTMGMWKVT
-903 IETEVAVQSEYE
+903 IKTEVAVQSEYE
-915 FRDVYLSDSG
+915 YRDVYLSDSG

-935 LRFDESRK
+935 LRFDEPRK

>member
-1 MERFLQNLLIASIHG
+1 MERFLQNLLTASIHG

-33 PKKYICFLWLLAGIR
+33 PKKYICYLWLLAGIR

-96 LISYLRLKDQ
+96 LISYLKLKDQ

-116 WESNKIETAFI
+116 WESDKIETAFI

-182 VAYILLCKDIEIACD
+182 VAYILLCKDIETACD

-282 SPEEQAN
+282 SPEEQEN
-289 LAKIEQCREDLEERL
+289 LAKIEACREELEAQFAKETFC
-304 ASQELYIWMDGTDSQ
+304 AAIQ
-319 GCVRW
+319 GRTSNGSVRW
-324 SAKLYRQGEDTLWTL
+324 TAKLYWQGEDTLWTL
-339 AFAYREGIAEGRME
+339 CTSYQEGIAEGYME
-353 RAGKHYVW
+353 RAGKHYAW
-361 YSNGWVQSETADT
+361 YSDSWMLVDKADT
-374 QFETWLDLCRWD
+374 RFGQWLDLFRWD
-386 MDTAEFVEETQ
+386 MDTAAFVEDTQ
-397 EDGRRRLVFSTQW
+397 EDGYDRLRFTTQW
-410 TEENKTRHMQTV
+410 EGEDQTIHTQTV
-422 AVGYDKTGV
+422 QYTSKDTSVWV
-431 LSGIRIEQP
+431 QIERP
-440 NYPDTDKIHLNFGD
+440 NYPDVDIIALCFGEN
-454 RVINPE
+454 VFFPE
-460 GEKPIS
+460 ISKPIS

-621 KAAVERCYTKLEE
+621 KAAVDRCYAKLEE

-669 GPDVPEEQLTENE
+669 GPDVPEEQLTEHE
-682 RRLTPRTD
+682 RRLIPRTD
-690 TMVRYEGVGYV
+690 TMVRYEGVGYE
-701 TLREDPDIPASK
+701 TLREDPDVPASK
-713 DLGLAISTLSPTR
+713 DLGLTISTLSPTR

-833 TESFSWTQDQAKYT
+833 TEPFSWTQDQAKYT

-888 IHVYRDDTMGMWKVT
+888 IQVFRDDTMGMWKVT

-915 FRDVYLSDSG
+915 YRDVYLSDSG

-935 LRFDESRK
+935 LRFDEPRK

>member
-1 MERFLQNLLIASIHG
+1 MERFLQNLLTASIHG

-96 LISYLRLKDQ
+96 LISYLKLKDQ

-116 WESNKIETAFI
+116 WESDKIETAFI

-182 VAYILLCKDIEIACD
+182 VAYILLCKDIETACD

-282 SPEEQAN
+282 SPEEQEN
-289 LAKIEQCREDLEERL
+289 LTKIEACREELEAQFAKE
-304 ASQELYIWMDGTDSQ
+304 AFCAAIQ
-319 GCVRW
+319 GRTSNGSVRW
-324 SAKLYRQGEDTLWTL
+324 TAKLYWQGEDTLWTL
-339 AFAYREGIAEGRME
+339 CTSYQEGIAEGYME
-353 RAGKHYVW
+353 RAGKHYAW
-361 YSNGWVQSETADT
+361 YSDSWMLVDKADT
-374 QFETWLDLCRWD
+374 RFGQWLDLFRWD
-386 MDTAEFVEETQ
+386 MDTAAFVEDTQ
-397 EDGRRRLVFSTQW
+397 EDGYDRLRFTTQW
-410 TEENKTRHMQTV
+410 EGEDQTIHTQTV
-422 AVGYDKTGV
+422 QYTSKDTSVWV
-431 LSGIRIEQP
+431 QIERP
-440 NYPDTDKIHLNFGD
+440 NYPDVDIIALCFGEN
-454 RVINPE
+454 VFFPE
-460 GEKPIS
+460 SSKPIS

-669 GPDVPEEQLTENE
+669 SPDVPEEQLTENE

-726 GGWSWYGSIG
+726 GGWSWCGSIG
-736 EDLNMSFYERKNQP
+736 EDLNMILYERKNQP

-756 IGVVSDEKV
+756 IGVISDEKV

-776 TQEMDIYTYR
+776 TQEMDIYTYC
-786 FDEDGNLVYMEFKPM
+786 FDENGDLVYMEFKPI

-819 EIQEKIQSAVRDVV
+819 EIQDKIQGAVQDVV
-833 TESFSWTQDQAKYT
+833 TEPFSWTQDQAKYT
-847 SGDFNIR
+847 SGDFNVR

-888 IHVYRDDTMGMWKVT
+888 IQVFRDDTMGMWKVT
-903 IETEVAVQSEYE
+903 IKTEVAVQSEYE
-915 FRDVYLSDSG
+915 YRDVYLSDSG

-935 LRFDESRK
+935 LRFGEPRK

>member
-1 MERFLQNLLIASIHG
+1 MERFLQNLLTASIHG

-33 PKKYICFLWLLAGIR
+33 PKKYICYLWLLAGIR

-96 LISYLRLKDQ
+96 LISYLKLKDQ

-116 WESNKIETAFI
+116 WESNRIETAFI

-182 VAYILLCKDIEIACD
+182 VAYILLCKDIETACD

-282 SPEEQAN
+282 SPEEQEN
-289 LAKIEQCREDLEERL
+289 LAKIEACREELEAQFAKE
-304 ASQELYIWMDGTDSQ
+304 AFCAAIQ
-319 GCVRW
+319 GRTSNGSVRW
-324 SAKLYRQGEDTLWTL
+324 TAKLYWQGEDTLWTL
-339 AFAYREGIAEGRME
+339 CTSYQEGIAEGYME
-353 RAGKHYVW
+353 RAGKHYAW
-361 YSNGWVQSETADT
+361 YSDSWMLVDKADT
-374 QFETWLDLCRWD
+374 RFGQWLDLFRWD
-386 MDTAEFVEETQ
+386 MDTAAFVEDTQ
-397 EDGRRRLVFSTQW
+397 EDGYDRLRFTTQW
-410 TEENKTRHMQTV
+410 EGEDQTIHTQTV
-422 AVGYDKTGV
+422 QYTSKDTSVWV
-431 LSGIRIEQP
+431 QIERP
-440 NYPDTDKIHLNFGD
+440 NYPDVDIIALCFGEN
-454 RVINPE
+454 VFFPE
-460 GEKPIS
+460 ISKPIS

-493 DWGVSFRV
+493 DWGVSFRIDD
-501 AADRLSS
+501 DRLSS

-690 TMVRYEGVGYV
+690 TMVRYEGVGYE
-701 TLREDPDIPASK
+701 TLREDPDVPASK

-765 CFAAVWDVGDG
+765 CFAEVWDVSDG
-776 TQEMDIYTYR
+776 TQEMDIYTYC

-833 TESFSWTQDQAKYT
+833 TEPFSWTQDQAKYT
-847 SGDFNIR
+847 SGDFNVR
-854 QDSFVNTQVSPVT
+854 QDSFVNIQVSPVT

-882 LPDEYA
+882 LPNEYS
-888 IHVYRDDTMGMWKVT
+888 ILVFRDDTMGMWKVT
-903 IETEVAVQSEYE
+903 IKTEVAVQSEYE
-915 FRDVYLSDSG
+915 YRDVYLSDSG

-935 LRFDESRK
+935 LRFDEPRK

>member
-1 MERFLQNLLIASIHG
+1 MERFLQNLLTASIHG

-33 PKKYICFLWLLAGIR
+33 PKKYICYLWLLAGIR

-96 LISYLRLKDQ
+96 LISYLKLKDQ

-182 VAYILLCKDIEIACD
+182 VAYILLCKDIETACD

-289 LAKIEQCREDLEERL
+289 LAKIEACREELEAQFAKE
-304 ASQELYIWMDGTDSQ
+304 AFCAAIQ
-319 GCVRW
+319 GRTSNGSVRW
-324 SAKLYRQGEDTLWTL
+324 TAKLYWQGEDTLWTL
-339 AFAYREGIAEGRME
+339 CTSYQEGIAEGYME
-353 RAGKHYVW
+353 RAGKHYAW
-361 YSNGWVQSETADT
+361 YSDSWMLVDKADT
-374 QFETWLDLCRWD
+374 RFGQWLDLFRWD
-386 MDTAEFVEETQ
+386 MDTAAFVEDTQ
-397 EDGRRRLVFSTQW
+397 EDGYDRLRFTTQW
-410 TEENKTRHMQTV
+410 EGEDQTIHTQTV
-422 AVGYDKTGV
+422 QYTSKDTSVWV
-431 LSGIRIEQP
+431 QIERP
-440 NYPDTDKIHLNFGD
+440 NYPDVDIIALCFGEN
-454 RVINPE
+454 VFFPE
-460 GEKPIS
+460 ISKPIS

-544 PTVTTPNWEGK
+544 LTVTTPNWEGK

-606 EFTILETVNGDTPEA
+606 EFTILETVNADTPEA
-621 KAAVERCYTKLEE
+621 KAAVDRCYTKLEE

-669 GPDVPEEQLTENE
+669 GPDVPEEQLTEHE
-682 RRLTPRTD
+682 RRLIPRTD
-690 TMVRYEGVGYV
+690 TMVRYEGVGYE

-726 GGWSWYGSIG
+726 GGWSWCGSIG
-736 EDLNMSFYERKNQP
+736 EDLNMILYERKNQP

-756 IGVVSDEKV
+756 IGVISDEKV

-786 FDEDGNLVYMEFKPM
+786 FDEDGNLVYMEYKPI

-833 TESFSWTQDQAKYT
+833 TEPFSWTQDQAKYT
-847 SGDFNIR
+847 SGDFNVR

-888 IHVYRDDTMGMWKVT
+888 IQVFRDDTMGMWKVT
-903 IETEVAVQSEYE
+903 IKTEVAVQSEYE

-935 LRFDESRK
+935 LKFDESRK

>member
-1 MERFLQNLLIASIHG
+1 MERFLENLFTASIHG

-22 VLLLRLVLLKT
+22 VLLLRVVLLKT
-33 PKKYICFLWLLAGIR
+33 PKKYICYLWLLAGIR

-96 LISYLRLKDQ
+96 LISYLKLKNQ

-116 WESNKIETAFI
+116 WESSKIETAFI

-182 VAYILLCKDIEIACD
+182 VAYILLCKDIETACD

-289 LAKIEQCREDLEERL
+289 LAKIEQCREELEAQFAKE
-304 ASQELYIWMDGTDSQ
+304 AFCAAIQ
-319 GCVRW
+319 GRTSNGSVRW
-324 SAKLYRQGEDTLWTL
+324 TAKLYWQGEDTLWTL
-339 AFAYREGIAEGRME
+339 CTSYQEGIAEGYME
-353 RAGKHYVW
+353 RAGKHYAW
-361 YSNGWVQSETADT
+361 YSDSWMLVDKADT
-374 QFETWLDLCRWD
+374 RFGQWLDLFRWD
-386 MDTAEFVEETQ
+386 MDTAAFVEDTQ
-397 EDGRRRLVFSTQW
+397 EDGYDRLRFTTQW
-410 TEENKTRHMQTV
+410 EGEDQTIHTQTV
-422 AVGYDKTGV
+422 QYTSKDTSVWV
-431 LSGIRIEQP
+431 QIERP
-440 NYPDTDKIHLNFGD
+440 NYPDVDIIALCFGEN
-454 RVINPE
+454 VFFPE
-460 GEKPIS
+460 ISKPIS

-756 IGVVSDEKV
+756 IGVISDEKV

-776 TQEMDIYTYR
+776 TQEMDIYTYC
-786 FDEDGNLVYMEFKPM
+786 FDENGNLVYMEFKPI

-833 TESFSWTQDQAKYT
+833 TEPFSWTQDQAKYT

-882 LPDEYA
+882 LPNEYA
-888 IHVYRDDTMGMWKVT
+888 IQVFRDDTMGMWKVT
-903 IETEVAVQSEYE
+903 IKTEVAIQSEYE
-915 FRDVYLSDSG
+915 YRDVYLSDSG

-935 LRFDESRK
+935 LSFDEPRK

>member
-1 MERFLQNLLIASIHG
+1 MERFLQNLLTASIHG

-22 VLLLRLVLLKT
+22 VLLLRLVLFKT
-33 PKKYICFLWLLAGIR
+33 PKKYICYLWLLAGIR

-81 PWVWAV
+81 PWAWAV

-96 LISYLRLKDQ
+96 LISYLKLKNQ

-182 VAYILLCKDIEIACD
+182 VAYILLCKDIETACD

-273 PPAAQTEVL
+273 PPAAPTEVL

-289 LAKIEQCREDLEERL
+289 LAKIEACREELEAQFAKE
-304 ASQELYIWMDGTDSQ
+304 AFCAAIQ
-319 GCVRW
+319 GRTSNGSVRW
-324 SAKLYRQGEDTLWTL
+324 TAKLYWQGEDTLWTL
-339 AFAYREGIAEGRME
+339 CTSYQEGIAEGYME
-353 RAGKHYVW
+353 RAGKHYAW
-361 YSNGWVQSETADT
+361 YSDSWMLVDKADT
-374 QFETWLDLCRWD
+374 RFGQWLDLFRWD
-386 MDTAEFVEETQ
+386 MDTAAFVEDTQ
-397 EDGRRRLVFSTQW
+397 EDGYDRLRFTTQW
-410 TEENKTRHMQTV
+410 EGEDQTIHTQTV
-422 AVGYDKTGV
+422 QYTSKNTSVWV
-431 LSGIRIEQP
+431 QIERP
-440 NYPDTDKIHLNFGD
+440 NYPDVDIIALCFGEN
-454 RVINPE
+454 VFFPE
-460 GEKPIS
+460 ISKPIS

-501 AADRLSS
+501 DDDRLSS

-606 EFTILETVNGDTPEA
+606 EFTILETVNGDTQA

-649 DSEDEVWADGEDFL
+649 NSEDEVWADGEDFL

-669 GPDVPEEQLTENE
+669 GPDVPEEQLTEDE

-690 TMVRYEGVGYV
+690 TMVRYEGVGYE

-726 GGWSWYGSIG
+726 GGWSWCGSIG
-736 EDLNMSFYERKNQP
+736 EDLNMILYERKNHP

-833 TESFSWTQDQAKYT
+833 TEPFSWTQDQAKYT
-847 SGDFNIR
+847 SGDFNVR

-888 IHVYRDDTMGMWKVT
+888 IQVFRDDTMGMWKVT
-903 IETEVAVQSEYE
+903 IQTEVAVQSEYE
-915 FRDVYLSDSG
+915 YRDVYLSDSG

-935 LRFDESRK
+935 LRFDEPRK

>member
-33 PKKYICFLWLLAGIR
+33 PKKYICYLWLLAGIR

-87 IAACFAIYS
+87 IAACFAVYS

-182 VAYILLCKDIEIACD
+182 VAYILLCKDIETACD

-289 LAKIEQCREDLEERL
+289 LAKIEACREELEAQFAKE
-304 ASQELYIWMDGTDSQ
+304 AFCAAIQ
-319 GCVRW
+319 GRTSNGSVRW
-324 SAKLYRQGEDTLWTL
+324 TAKLYWQGEDTLWTL
-339 AFAYREGIAEGRME
+339 CTSYQEGIAEGYME
-353 RAGKHYVW
+353 RAGKHYAW
-361 YSNGWVQSETADT
+361 YSDSWMLVDKADT
-374 QFETWLDLCRWD
+374 RFGQWLDLFRWN
-386 MDTAEFVEETQ
+386 MDTAAFVEETQ
-397 EDGRRRLVFSTQW
+397 EDGYDRLRFTTQW
-410 TEENKTRHMQTV
+410 EGEDQTIHTQTV
-422 AVGYDKTGV
+422 QYTSKDTSVWV
-431 LSGIRIEQP
+431 QIERP
-440 NYPDTDKIHLNFGD
+440 NYPDVDIIALCFGEN
-454 RVINPE
+454 VFFPE
-460 GEKPIS
+460 SSKPIS

-493 DWGVSFRV
+493 DWGVSFRIDD
-501 AADRLSS
+501 DRLSS

-606 EFTILETVNGDTPEA
+606 EFTILETVNADTPEA
-621 KAAVERCYTKLEE
+621 KAAVDRCYAKLEE

-669 GPDVPEEQLTENE
+669 GPDVPEEQLTEHD
-682 RRLTPRTD
+682 RRLIPRTD
-690 TMVRYEGVGYV
+690 TMVRYEGVGYE

-713 DLGLAISTLSPTR
+713 DLGLAVSTLSPTR

-756 IGVVSDEKV
+756 IGVISDEKV
-765 CFAAVWDVGDG
+765 CFAAVWDVGNG

-810 MEIFADTQT
+810 MEIFTDTQT
-819 EIQEKIQSAVRDVV
+819 EIQEKIQSAVQNVV

-935 LRFDESRK
+935 LRFDEPRK

>member
-1 MERFLQNLLIASIHG
+1 MERFLQNLFTASIHG

-33 PKKYICFLWLLAGIR
+33 PKKYICYLWLLAGIR

-96 LISYLRLKDQ
+96 LISYLKLKNQ

-182 VAYILLCKDIEIACD
+182 VAYILLCKDIETACD

-215 LLRCSSR
+215 LLRCSSH

-273 PPAAQTEVL
+273 PPAAQTQVL
-282 SPEEQAN
+282 SPEEQEN
-289 LAKIEQCREDLEERL
+289 LAKIEQCREELEAQFAKE
-304 ASQELYIWMDGTDSQ
+304 AFCAAIQ
-319 GCVRW
+319 GRTSNGSVRW
-324 SAKLYRQGEDTLWTL
+324 TAKLYWQGEDTLWTL
-339 AFAYREGIAEGRME
+339 CTSYQEGIAEGYME
-353 RAGKHYVW
+353 RAGKHYAW
-361 YSNGWVQSETADT
+361 YSDSWMLVDKADT
-374 QFETWLDLCRWD
+374 RFGQWLDLFRWD
-386 MDTAEFVEETQ
+386 MDTAAFVEDTQ
-397 EDGRRRLVFSTQW
+397 EDGYDRLRFTTQW
-410 TEENKTRHMQTV
+410 EGEDQTIHTQTV
-422 AVGYDKTGV
+422 QYTSKDTSVWV
-431 LSGIRIEQP
+431 QIERP
-440 NYPDTDKIHLNFGD
+440 NYPDVDIIALCFGEN
-454 RVINPE
+454 VFFPE
-460 GEKPIS
+460 SSKPIS

-478 ENVTNAELESQAVYN
+478 ENVTNAELESQVVYN

-538 GTWEQV
+538 GTWQQV

-726 GGWSWYGSIG
+726 GGWSWSGSIG

-756 IGVVSDEKV
+756 IGVISDEKV

-786 FDEDGNLVYMEFKPM
+786 FDEDGNLVYMEFKPI

-833 TESFSWTQDQAKYT
+833 TEPFSWTQDQAKYT
-847 SGDFNIR
+847 SGDFNVR

-882 LPDEYA
+882 LPNEYA
-888 IHVYRDDTMGMWKVT
+888 IQVFRDDTMGMWKVT
-903 IETEVAVQSEYE
+903 IKTEVAVQSEYE
-915 FRDVYLSDSG
+915 YRDVYLSDSG

-935 LRFDESRK
+935 LRFDEPRK

>member
-1 MERFLQNLLIASIHG
+1 MERFLENLFTASIHG

-33 PKKYICFLWLLAGIR
+33 PKKYICYLWLLAGIR

-96 LISYLRLKDQ
+96 LISYLKLKNQ

-116 WESNKIETAFI
+116 WESSKIETAFI

-182 VAYILLCKDIEIACD
+182 VAYILLCKDIETACD

-244 ILKYKKPSFWLS
+244 ILKYKKPSFCLS

-273 PPAAQTEVL
+273 PPAAQTEAL

-289 LAKIEQCREDLEERL
+289 LAKIEQCREDLEAQFAKE
-304 ASQELYIWMDGTDSQ
+304 AFCAAIQ
-319 GCVRW
+319 GRTSNGSVRW
-324 SAKLYRQGEDTLWTL
+324 TAKLYWQGEDTLWTL
-339 AFAYREGIAEGRME
+339 CTSYQEGIAEGYME
-353 RAGKHYVW
+353 RAGKHYAW
-361 YSNGWVQSETADT
+361 YSDSWMLVDKADT
-374 QFETWLDLCRWD
+374 RFGQWLDLFRWD
-386 MDTAEFVEETQ
+386 MDTAAFVEDTQ
-397 EDGRRRLVFSTQW
+397 ENGYDRLRFTTQW
-410 TEENKTRHMQTV
+410 EGEDQTIHTQTV
-422 AVGYDKTGV
+422 QYTSKDTSVWV
-431 LSGIRIEQP
+431 QIERP
-440 NYPDTDKIHLNFGD
+440 NYPDVDIIALCFGEN
-454 RVINPE
+454 VFFPE
-460 GEKPIS
+460 ISKPIS

-478 ENVTNAELESQAVYN
+478 ENVTNAELESQVVYN

-501 AADRLSS
+501 DDDRLSS

-649 DSEDEVWADGEDFL
+649 DSEDEVWADGGDFL

-682 RRLTPRTD
+682 RRLIPRTD
-690 TMVRYEGVGYV
+690 TMVRYEGVGYE
-701 TLREDPDIPASK
+701 TLREDPDVPASK

-756 IGVVSDEKV
+756 IGVISDEKV
-765 CFAAVWDVGDG
+765 CFAAVWDMGDG
-776 TQEMDIYTYR
+776 TQEMDIYTYC
-786 FDEDGNLVYMEFKPM
+786 FDENGNLVYMEFKPI

-819 EIQEKIQSAVRDVV
+819 EIQEKIQSAVQDVV
-833 TESFSWTQDQAKYT
+833 TEPFSWTQDQAKYT

-882 LPDEYA
+882 LPDEYS
-888 IHVYRDDTMGMWKVT
+888 IRVFRDDTMGMWKVT

-915 FRDVYLSDSG
+915 YRDVYLSDSG

-935 LRFDESRK
+935 LRFDEPRK

>member
-1 MERFLQNLLIASIHG
+1 MERFLQNLLTASIHG

-33 PKKYICFLWLLAGIR
+33 PKKYICYLWLLAGIR

-96 LISYLRLKDQ
+96 LISYLKLKNQ

-116 WESNKIETAFI
+116 WESDKIETAFI

-182 VAYILLCKDIEIACD
+182 VAYILLCKDIETACD

-273 PPAAQTEVL
+273 PPAAQTEAL

-289 LAKIEQCREDLEERL
+289 LAKIEQCREELEAQFAKE
-304 ASQELYIWMDGTDSQ
+304 AFCAAIQ
-319 GCVRW
+319 GRTSNGSVRW
-324 SAKLYRQGEDTLWTL
+324 TAKLYWQGEDTLWTL
-339 AFAYREGIAEGRME
+339 CTSYQEGIAEGYME
-353 RAGKHYVW
+353 RAGKHYAW
-361 YSNGWVQSETADT
+361 YSDSWMLVDKADT
-374 QFETWLDLCRWD
+374 RFGQWLDLFRWD
-386 MDTAEFVEETQ
+386 MDTAAFVEDTQ
-397 EDGRRRLVFSTQW
+397 EDGYDRLRFTTQW
-410 TEENKTRHMQTV
+410 EGEDQTIHTQTV
-422 AVGYDKTGV
+422 QYTSKDTSVWV
-431 LSGIRIEQP
+431 QIERP
-440 NYPDTDKIHLNFGD
+440 NYPDVDIIALCFGEN
-454 RVINPE
+454 VFFPE
-460 GEKPIS
+460 ISKPIS

-567 YLDWSPLYGQLEPG
+567 YLDWSHLYGQLEPG

-701 TLREDPDIPASK
+701 TLREDPDVPASK

-776 TQEMDIYTYR
+776 TQEMDIYTYC
-786 FDEDGNLVYMEFKPM
+786 FDENGDLVYMEFKPI

-819 EIQEKIQSAVRDVV
+819 EIQEKIQSAVQDVV
-833 TESFSWTQDQAKYT
+833 TEPFSWTQDQAKYT
-847 SGDFNIR
+847 SGDFNVR

-882 LPDEYA
+882 LPNEYA
-888 IHVYRDDTMGMWKVT
+888 IQVFRDDTMGMWKVT
-903 IETEVAVQSEYE
+903 IKTEVAIQSEYE
-915 FRDVYLSDSG
+915 YRDVYLSDSG

-935 LRFDESRK
+935 LRFDEPRK

>member
-1 MERFLQNLLIASIHG
+1 MERFLENLFTASIHG

-33 PKKYICFLWLLAGIR
+33 PKKYICYLWLLAGIR

-96 LISYLRLKDQ
+96 LISYLKLKNQ

-116 WESNKIETAFI
+116 WESSKIETAFI

-182 VAYILLCKDIEIACD
+182 MAYILLCKDIETACD

-273 PPAAQTEVL
+273 PPAAQTEAL

-289 LAKIEQCREDLEERL
+289 LAKIEACREELEAQFAKE
-304 ASQELYIWMDGTDSQ
+304 AFCAAIQ
-319 GCVRW
+319 GRTSNGSVRW
-324 SAKLYRQGEDTLWTL
+324 TAKLYWQGEDTLWTL
-339 AFAYREGIAEGRME
+339 CTSYQEGIAEGYME
-353 RAGKHYVW
+353 RAGKHYAW
-361 YSNGWVQSETADT
+361 YSDSWMLVDKADT
-374 QFETWLDLCRWD
+374 RFGQWLDLFRWD
-386 MDTAEFVEETQ
+386 MDTAAFVEDTQ
-397 EDGRRRLVFSTQW
+397 EDGYDRLRFTTQW
-410 TEENKTRHMQTV
+410 EGEDQTIHTQTV
-422 AVGYDKTGV
+422 QYTSKDTSVWV
-431 LSGIRIEQP
+431 QIERP
-440 NYPDTDKIHLNFGD
+440 NYPDVDIIALCFGEN
-454 RVINPE
+454 VFFPE
-460 GEKPIS
+460 ISKPIS

-669 GPDVPEEQLTENE
+669 GPDVPEGQLTENE

-690 TMVRYEGVGYV
+690 TMVRYEGVGYE

-833 TESFSWTQDQAKYT
+833 TEPFSWTQDQAQYM
-847 SGDFNIR
+847 SGDFNVR

-872 ARLAKQEYPN
+872 ARLAKREYPN
-882 LPDEYA
+882 LPNEYS
-888 IHVYRDDTMGMWKVT
+888 ILVFRDDTMGMWKVT
-903 IETEVAVQSEYE
+903 IKTEVAVQSEYE
-915 FRDVYLSDSG
+915 YRDVYLSDSG

-935 LRFDESRK
+935 LRFDEPRK

>member
-96 LISYLRLKDQ
+96 LISYLKLKDQ

-116 WESNKIETAFI
+116 WESDKIETAFI

-182 VAYILLCKDIEIACD
+182 VAYILLCKDIETACD

-282 SPEEQAN
+282 SPEEQEN
-289 LAKIEQCREDLEERL
+289 LTKIEQCREELEAQFAKE
-304 ASQELYIWMDGTDSQ
+304 AFCAAVQ
-319 GCVRW
+319 GRTSNGSVRW
-324 SAKLYRQGEDTLWTL
+324 TAKLYWQGEDTLWTL
-339 AFAYREGIAEGRME
+339 CTSYQEGIAEGYME
-353 RAGKHYVW
+353 RAGKHYAW
-361 YSNGWVQSETADT
+361 YSDSWMLVDKADT
-374 QFETWLDLCRWD
+374 RFGQWLDLFRWD
-386 MDTAEFVEETQ
+386 MDTATFVEDTQ
-397 EDGRRRLVFSTQW
+397 EDGYDRLRFTTQW
-410 TEENKTRHMQTV
+410 EGEDQTIHTQTV
-422 AVGYDKTGV
+422 QYTSKDTSVWV
-431 LSGIRIEQP
+431 QIERP
-440 NYPDTDKIHLNFGD
+440 NYPDVDIIALCFGEN
-454 RVINPE
+454 VFFPE
-460 GEKPIS
+460 ISKPIS

-701 TLREDPDIPASK
+701 TLREDPDVPASK

-776 TQEMDIYTYR
+776 TQEMDIYTYC
-786 FDEDGNLVYMEFKPM
+786 FDENGNLVYMEFKPI
-801 DDGPERVFS
+801 DDSPERVFS

-833 TESFSWTQDQAKYT
+833 TEPFSWTQDQAKYT

-888 IHVYRDDTMGMWKVT
+888 IHVCRDDTMGMWKVT
-903 IETEVAVQSEYE
+903 IKTEVAVQSEYE
-915 FRDVYLSDSG
+915 YRDVYLSDSG

-935 LRFDESRK
+935 LSFDEPRK